1 MTGRARAAWL
11 CTLLGFAA
19 AFNAFAEVR
28 TEYAEPTVKA
38 AFLLKFATYVEWPP
52 QAFTAPD
59 APIVIAVLGAE
70 EVAFELT
77 RMVPGRNVA
86 GHPVSV
92 RRIDDADALKGA
104 HIVFVGRSAASRIG
118 AVVKAAQREG
128 VLVVTE
134 SAGALEEGSAINFVV
149 DDRVGFEVSLTAA
162 ERTGHRIS
170 ARMLAVARRVVGRA
184 SS

>member
-1 MTGRARAAWL
+1 VTGRARAAWL
-11 CTLLGFAA
+11 CSLLGFAA
-19 AFNAFAEVR
+19 AFNAFAEVNA
-28 TEYAEPTVKA
+28 EYAEPTVKA
-38 AFLLKFATYVEWPP
+38 AFLLKFATYVEWPA
-52 QAFTAPD
+52 QAFAAADT
-59 APIVIAVLGAE
+59 PIVIAVLGSD
-70 EVAFELT
+70 EVASELE
-77 RMVPGRNVA
+77 RIVPGRSVG

-92 RRIDDADALKGA
+92 RRIADADALKGA
-104 HIVFVGRSAASRIG
+104 HIVFVGRSASARIG
-118 AVVKAAQREG
+118 AVAKAAQREG
-128 VLVVTE
+128 VLVITE